1 MNQQIILSLLLAAS
15 LTLPILAQPRGRMGL
30 GGPGGMQQGGPGFM
44 AGYLNLTEAQK
55 TQAKAIF
62 DANATQME
70 QLRGEMQSARE
81 ALEAGIKANKTDA
94 ELDQLA
100 SAIGTVTTRLT
111 ALQSRQQKAFR
122 GILTAEQL
130 EKLDSRE
137 HRGPRK

>member
-1 MNQQIILSLLLAAS
+1 MNQQIILSLILAAS
-15 LTLPILAQPRGRMGL
+15 MTLPIVAQPRGRMGM
-30 GGPGGMQQGGPGFM
+30 GGPGGLQQGGLGFM

-62 DANATQME
+62 DANASGME

-100 SAIGTVTTRLT
+100 SAIGAVTTRMT
-111 ALQSRQQKAFR
+111 SLQARQQKAFR
-122 GILTAEQL
+122 AILTAEQL

-137 HRGPRK
+137 RRGQRK